1 MVYYQVMLHQQKYLF
16 WTVGL
21 TAIEA
26 DTELWRRL
34 IKLTLI
40 WKSKGTRKSIE
51 FILKFIGAPIGLL
64 TFNEYIKVMDQ

>member
-1 MVYYQVMLHQQKYLF
+1 MVYYQVMLHQQYLF
-16 WTVGL
+16 WTYCWI

-34 IKLTLI
+34 ILNSPWI

-51 FILKFIGAPIGLL
+51 FILKFIGAQLG
-64 TFNEYIKVMDQ
+64 Y